1 MSLPELPVVE
11 PRDPW
16 WRRTLFTLGLPH
28 MSHRP
33 PLPRR
38 WALYCVLAYLI
49 PIVMLEALPADQGV
63 YKEISW
69 LATLAPA
76 FIFSLHYGMLG
87 AAAGLIAGT
96 MLYITVMLV
105 LDVNLM
111 PVNEGVLV
119 PIYVSYGALAIAV
132 GWLSQQLHDFYQRL
146 IRAERL
152 AAIGEVAVTI
162 RHEVNNALAA
172 IIAEAGLLQLSEANL
187 SADDRRGVATILEMG
202 NRIAA
207 DLQKLATLA
216 DAPSTTYQGDVTMVD
231 LDQAAPQAPAA
242 SSSA

>member
-1 MSLPELPVVE
+1 MTGTAASLEHTG
-11 PRDPW
+11 PW
-16 WRRTLFTLGLPH
+16 WTRTVFTIGLTE

-38 WALYCVLAYLI
+38 WAVYCALAYII
-49 PIVMLEALPADQGV
+49 PIVMLEVLPDDAGV
-63 YKEISW
+63 YKEVSW

-76 FIFSLHYGMLG
+76 FILSLHFGMLG

-96 MLYITVMLV
+96 LLYVAVQVILN
-105 LDVNLM
+105 LNLM
-111 PVNEGVLV
+111 PVNQSVLL

-172 IIAEAGLLQLSEANL
+172 VIAEAGLLKTTAQGL
-187 SADDRRGVATILEMG
+187 SAEDRMSVDTILEMG

-207 DLQKLATLA
+207 DLRKLSTLT
-216 DAPSTTYQGDVTMVD
+216 DAPSTTYVGDVKMVD
-231 LDQAAPQAPAA
+231 LKAAHTTGGEAPA
-242 SSSA
+242 